1 MEKQDFYTQW
11 KDYRRQVRVPENFS
25 SGVMAAIENQVPKE
39 ENELPAGMTAF
50 SSRVMRWA
58 AAAGLMLLGIGRI
71 VFITVNLLR
80 ANPLVPY

>member
-1 MEKQDFYTQW
+1 MENEDFYTQW
-11 KDYRRQVRVPENFS
+11 KEHRQQVQVPEDFS
-25 SGVMAAIENQVPKE
+25 SSVMAAIESQAPGE
-39 ENELPAGMTAF
+39 GDELPTGITDF
-50 SSRVMRWA
+50 SSRIMRWA